1 VSIWARIISRP
12 SAGPLRRGNRWIWR
26 CSRLK
31 RKGWCRVDRRLA
43 CPLRCIVIWGV
54 TFTSRNSVGAAQVTR
69 ISGIRRWMIRAGGHR
84 FMGCPLPAAGKS
96 TTGIRWRRR
105 RLRGLR
111 HRAERQ
117 RHGGHDSRQCP
128 SPQAVVNQ
136 QTEHNPVRSSHPRH
150 TIRHSSLPFQA
161 P

>member
-12 SAGPLRRGNRWIWR
+12 SAGPLRARGIWR

-31 RKGWCRVDRRLA
+31 RKGWGCRVVRRLA
-43 CPLRCIVIWGV
+43 CLRLCTVIWGV
-54 TFTSRNSVGAAQVTR
+54 TFTFRNSVVGAQVTR
-69 ISGIRRWMIRAGGHR
+69 ISGIQRWMIRAGGHR
-84 FMGCPLPAAGKS
+84 FMAYPPSAGKS
-96 TTGIRWRRR
+96 TTEILHRLLR

-111 HRAERQ
+111 HRVGAQ
-117 RHGGHDSRQCP
+117 RPGGHGSRQCH

-136 QTEHNPVRSSHPRH
+136 QTEHSPVRSSLRQH
-150 TIRHSSLPFQA
+150 TIRHSSLPFRA